1 MNREASV
8 PDITGFFEIRFESI
22 GGLGAHAA
30 GQIVASAAVLRMGLN
45 GSHFSSYGSEKKGSV
60 VRSFVRL
67 AAAGRAIRSSA
78 PIETPDV
85 VVVFHS
91 GLLAHPATLA
101 GIRADGLLI
110 YSGTEGEVPEGL
122 ALLPSTTRVIRVD
135 AQTIA
140 TEERSRPNAVLIGTL
155 TAALPLLD
163 RQAVLDT
170 LEATFAGRHAEAVAA
185 NERAFTRGAM
195 EIEII
200 ENVGRS
206 EGDLPPLSSN
216 PLWGYRTAPIGGVLP
231 TPGNTAHN
239 DLHTSRTGWMP
250 VLDEDKCIHCG
261 MCDMV
266 CPDLCLVWST
276 HTDDKGK
283 PTVRL
288 DGIDYQYCKGCM
300 RCVETCSTLA
310 MTREAETAGLAD
322 SLRVPLF
329 TDLSAA
335 TGGKNAT

>member
-1 MNREASV
+1 MARGTSL
-8 PDITGFFEIRFESI
+8 PDNGRLFEIRFESI

-67 AAAGRAIRSSA
+67 APADRVIRNSA
-78 PIETPDV
+78 PIEAPDV
-85 VVVFHS
+85 IVVFHG

-101 GIRADGLLI
+101 GMRANGILI
-110 YSGTEGEVPEGL
+110 YSGYENEEPEGL
-122 ALLPSTTRVIRVD
+122 SHLPTTTKVFRID

-140 TEERSRPNAVLIGTL
+140 REEGSRPNAVLVGTL
-155 TAALPLLD
+155 TASLPFLD
-163 RQAVLDT
+163 RQTMLST
-170 LEATFAGRHAEAVAA
+170 LEDTFSGRHPEAVAA
-185 NERAFTRGAM
+185 NERAFTRGA
-195 EIEII
+195 EEFELI
-200 ENVGRS
+200 ENIGRN
-206 EGDLPPLSSN
+206 EGDLPTMTSN
-216 PLWGYRTAPIGGVLP
+216 PLWGYRTAPLGGVLP

-239 DLHTSRTGWMP
+239 DLHTSRNGWLP
-250 VLDEDKCIHCG
+250 VLDASKCIDCG

-276 HTDDKGK
+276 HVDDEGK
-283 PTVRL
+283 PTVKL

-310 MTREAETAGLAD
+310 MTREAETPGMAKR
-322 SLRVPLF
+322 LRVPLF
-329 TDLSAA
+329 PDLIAA
-335 TGGKNAT
+335 TGEKHVT

>member
-1 MNREASV
+1 MARDVSLPGGNS
-8 PDITGFFEIRFESI
+8 FFEIRFESI

-30 GQIVASAAVLRMGLN
+30 GQILATAAVLRMGLN

-60 VRSFVRL
+60 VRSYIRL
-67 AAAGRAIRSSA
+67 APAGKAIRTSA

-85 VVVFHS
+85 VVVFNG

-101 GIRADGLLI
+101 GIRASGTLI
-110 YSGTEGEVPEGL
+110 YDGHEDEIPEGL
-122 ALLPSTTRVIRVD
+122 ARLPATTKVIRVD

-140 TEERSRPNAVLIGTL
+140 IEEKSRPNAVLIGTL
-155 TAALPLLD
+155 TAALPFLD

-170 LEATFAGRHAEAVAA
+170 LEETFAGRHPEAVAA
-185 NERAFTRGAM
+185 NERAFTRGAE
-195 EIEII
+195 EIEVI
-200 ENVGRS
+200 EDVGHG
-206 EGDLPPLSSN
+206 EEDLPALSSN

-231 TPGNTAHN
+231 LPGNTAHN

-250 VLDEDKCIHCG
+250 VLDRDKCIDCG

-276 HTDDKGK
+276 HTDEDGK
-283 PTVRL
+283 PVVKL
-288 DGIDYQYCKGCM
+288 DGIDYRYCKGCM

-310 MTREAETAGLAD
+310 MTREAETPGLAD
-322 SLRVPLF
+322 ELRVPLF
-329 TDLSAA
+329 PDLFVA
-335 TGGKNAT
+335 TGGKHA

>member
-1 MNREASV
+1 MTREVPLPAS
-8 PDITGFFEIRFESI
+8 TGFYEIRFESI

-30 GQIVASAAVLRMGLN
+30 GQIVATAAVLRMGLN

-67 AAAGRAIRSSA
+67 APAERAIRSSA

-85 VVVFHS
+85 IVVFHG
-91 GLLAHPATLA
+91 GLLAHPATIA
-101 GIRADGLLI
+101 GIRAAGTLI
-110 YSGTEGEVPEGL
+110 YSGYEGREPEGL
-122 ALLPSTTRVIRVD
+122 ARLPATTRVIRVD

-140 TEERSRPNAVLIGTL
+140 MEEGSRPNAVLIGTL
-155 TAALPLLD
+155 TAALPFLD
-163 RQAVLDT
+163 RQAMLDT
-170 LEATFAGRHAEAVAA
+170 LEATFAGRHQNAVAA
-185 NERAFTRGAM
+185 NERAFVRGA
-195 EIEII
+195 EEFEVI
-200 ENVGRS
+200 ENIGRS
-206 EGDLPPLSSN
+206 EGDLPALSTN

-239 DLHTSRTGWMP
+239 DLQTSRNGWMP
-250 VLDEDKCIHCG
+250 VLDRDKCIDCG

-276 HTDDKGK
+276 HTDADGK
-283 PTVRL
+283 PQVKL

-310 MTREAETAGLAD
+310 MTRQAETSGLAN

-329 TDLSAA
+329 QDLA
-335 TGGKNAT
+335 TASGGKNVT

>member
-1 MNREASV
+1 MARGISLPNSG
-8 PDITGFFEIRFESI
+8 PFFEIRFESI

-30 GQIVASAAVLRMGLN
+30 GQIIASAAVLRMGLN

-60 VRSFVRL
+60 VRSFIRL
-67 AAAGRAIRSSA
+67 APADREIRTSA

-85 VVVFHS
+85 IVVFNG

-101 GIRADGLLI
+101 GMRANGILI
-110 YSGTEGEVPEGL
+110 YSGYERDIPEGL
-122 ALLPSTTRVIRVD
+122 ARLPATTKVIRVD

-140 TEERSRPNAVLIGTL
+140 AEERSRPNAVLMGTL
-155 TAALPLLD
+155 TAALPFLD
-163 RQAVLDT
+163 REAM
-170 LEATFAGRHAEAVAA
+170 LEALNETFAGRHPEAVAA
-185 NERAFTRGAM
+185 NERAFIRGAE

-200 ENVGRS
+200 ENVGHG
-206 EGDLPPLSSN
+206 EEDLPALSSN

-231 TPGNTAHN
+231 LPGNTAHN
-239 DLHTSRTGWMP
+239 DLRASRTGWMP
-250 VLDEDKCIHCG
+250 VLDRDKCIDCG

-276 HTDDKGK
+276 TTEDDGK
-283 PTVRL
+283 PGVKL

-322 SLRVPLF
+322 ELRIPLF
-329 TDLSAA
+329 PDLFAA
-335 TGGKNAT
+335 TGDNNA

>member
-1 MNREASV
+1 MAWGVSLPGSSR
-8 PDITGFFEIRFESI
+8 FFEIRFESI

-67 AAAGRAIRSSA
+67 APTERAIRTSA
-78 PIETPDV
+78 PIESPDV

-101 GIRADGLLI
+101 GIRAAGTLI
-110 YSGTEGEVPEGL
+110 YSGYEGEKPEGL
-122 ALLPSTTRVIRVD
+122 CHLPVTTEVIRVD

-140 TEERSRPNAVLIGTL
+140 TEEGSRPNAVLIGTL
-155 TAALPLLD
+155 TAALPFLD
-163 RQAVLDT
+163 RQAILDT
-170 LEATFAGRHAEAVAA
+170 LTATFAGRHPEAVAA
-185 NERAFTRGAM
+185 NERAFTRGAD
-195 EIEII
+195 EIELIKNI
-200 ENVGRS
+200 GRS

-216 PLWGYRTAPIGGVLP
+216 PLWGYRTAPLGGVLP
-231 TPGNTAHN
+231 LPGNTAHN
-239 DLHTSRTGWMP
+239 DLQTSRTGWMP
-250 VLDEDKCIHCG
+250 VLDAEKCIDCG

-276 HTDDKGK
+276 HSGDEGQPVVK
-283 PTVRL
+283 L
-288 DGIDYQYCKGCM
+288 DGIDYRYCKGCM

-310 MTREAETAGLAD
+310 MTRETETPGMAD

-329 TDLSAA
+329 PDLFSAG
-335 TGGKNAT
+335 GGKHAT